1 MPSFLSGVGLCEPLA
16 ASKPGARSLHGQT
29 GRGGVQ
35 ETRAYLCQ
43 GSQEPRHP
51 QDEQRQKR
59 WSHRDQGGCK
69 LEGCQAGCVGGLLSS
84 SCPQPAPSPVAARGC
99 IPACPPSL
107 GARMAS
113 VGPGDACRH
122 VAHQRCQP
130 SLGTSRACG
139 LGEVQGVRVCASRCV
154 HLLLFPWSCV
164 PLRWLRCRPRV
175 SACVLRPGSGRPGG
189 SERGLWPCLGLCTP
203 GALPGH
209 QKELCRVVG
218 VGAER
223 GGEGRRQDRADGGS
237 ALEGSAQTSPQQG
250 EGRRDGG
257 HPQPR
262 ARMLEGALAHAWV
275 RVLDI
280 SVQSTFVHPVAVYA
294 RISVR
299 GADGAGEL
307 WLCWVSWAMRASV
320 RCPEQERAGVIWG
333 VHTHGERAVKLP
345 HPCCALLKG
354 CLAPSCALSA
364 REARRSHALQRCAPA
379 VRGALCGAEPC
390 GAWPGASPDSERR
403 CHWLHISAGDL
414 GQRWKRLSD
423 SVMHLPRRPAQS
435 VWPWEAVPVA
445 SVATSGGYSSCA
457 ARCQPLGSQGGVP
470 WGHIPRLAPG
480 QRIST
485 PRHLEFC
492 PEEPDRPPKL
502 GQRCGKA
509 PAPAR
514 R

>member
-16 ASKPGARSLHGQT
+16 ASKPGARSLHGQM
-29 GRGGVQ
+29 GRGWGVR
-35 ETRAYLCQ
+35 ETGAYLCQ
-43 GSQEPRHP
+43 GSQELRHP

-69 LEGCQAGCVGGLLSS
+69 LEGCQAGCGGGLLSS

-99 IPACPPSL
+99 IPACPPSSE
-107 GARMAS
+107 ARMAS

-130 SLGTSRACG
+130 SLGTSRASG
-139 LGEVQGVRVCASRCV
+139 LGEVQSVRVCASRCV

-175 SACVLRPGSGRPGG
+175 SACVLRPGSSRPGG
-189 SERGLWPCLGLCTP
+189 SERGLWPCLGVCTP

-250 EGRRDGG
+250 EGQRDGG

-280 SVQSTFVHPVAVYA
+280 SVQSTFVHPVTVYA
-294 RISVR
+294 RISVW
-299 GADGAGEL
+299 GADGEREL
-307 WLCWVSWAMRASV
+307 WLCWVSWALRASV
-320 RCPEQERAGVIWG
+320 RCPEQQQAGGIWG
-333 VHTHGERAVKLP
+333 VRTDSERAVKLP

-354 CLAPSCALSA
+354 CLALSCALSA
-364 REARRSHALQRCAPA
+364 REARRSRALQRCAPA
-379 VRGALCGAEPC
+379 VRGALCGAGLC

-423 SVMHLPRRPAQS
+423 ASTP
-435 VWPWEAVPVA
+435 EASAVCVA
-445 SVATSGGYSSCA
+445 MGVGPSSQRGHQQGLFKLCCSLSATGLSGWGPMGTH
-457 ARCQPLGSQGGVP
+457 PL
-470 WGHIPRLAPG
+470 LAPG

-485 PRHLEFC
+485 LRDLEFC
-492 PEEPDRPPKL
+492 QEEPDRPPKL

-509 PAPAR
+509 PAR
-514 R
+514 H